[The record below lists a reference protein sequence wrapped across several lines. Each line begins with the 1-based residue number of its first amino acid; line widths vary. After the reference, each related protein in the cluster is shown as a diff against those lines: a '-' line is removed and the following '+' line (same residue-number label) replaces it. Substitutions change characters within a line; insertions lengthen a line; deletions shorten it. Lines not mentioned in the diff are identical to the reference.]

1 MATEW
6 LDLHT
11 PPALPGQLL
20 RAATRRGITGKV
32 LPHRG
37 LRCPVIVDANHLARY
52 RQLCG
57 FTDDARLP
65 ATYPHVLAFTLQ
77 MKLLTEPDFPF
88 PALGLVHLEN
98 RIRVVRQLAGLG
110 PFTLSVEA
118 SNLAPH
124 DKGAVFSVITR
135 LEDQL
140 GLLWEGDSRILC
152 RGVKLDG
159 PTIGRSEPPSLP
171 MDELDSWQA
180 PANIGR
186 RYARVSGDYNPIH
199 LSPLS
204 AKLFGF
210 PRAIAHGL
218 WNKARAVAALQNHLP
233 ASGYSVE
240 VRFQKP
246 VLLPGNLRMRAS
258 LPAAEGQFDLRG
270 KDDTPHMAGNWQ
282 VI

>member
-6 LDLHT
+6 LDLPT
-11 PPALPGQLL
+11 PPALPGLLL

-37 LRCPVIVDANHLARY
+37 LRCPVSVDTRHLARY

-65 ATYPHVLAFTLQ
+65 ATYPHVLAFSLQ
-77 MKLLTEPDFPF
+77 MKLLTEPEFPF
-88 PALGLVHLEN
+88 ALLGLVHLEN

-140 GLLWEGDSRILC
+140 GLLWEGDSRLLC

-159 PTIGRSEPPSLP
+159 PTVGRSESVSLP
-171 MDELDSWQA
+171 MDDLDHWQA

-199 LSPLS
+199 LSALS
-204 AKLFGF
+204 AKPFGF

-218 WNKARAVAALQNHLP
+218 WNKARALAALQAHLP

-246 VLLPGNLRMRAS
+246 VLLPATLRMRAS
-258 LPAAEGQFDLRG
+258 LPAAEGQFDVLG
-270 KDDTPHMAGNWQ
+270 TEDVAHMTGCWQ

>member
-6 LDLHT
+6 LDLPT
-11 PPALPGQLL
+11 PPALPGLLL

-37 LRCPVIVDANHLARY
+37 LRCPVSVDTRHLARY

-65 ATYPHVLAFTLQ
+65 ATYPHVLAFSLQ
-77 MKLLTEPDFPF
+77 MKLLTEPEFPF
-88 PALGLVHLEN
+88 ALLGLVHLEN

-140 GLLWEGDSRILC
+140 GLLWEGDSRLLC

-159 PTIGRSEPPSLP
+159 PTVGRSESVSLP
-171 MDELDSWQA
+171 MDDLDHWQA
-180 PANIGR
+180 PGNIGR
-186 RYARVSGDYNPIH
+186 HYARVSGDYNPIH
-199 LSPLS
+199 LSALS
-204 AKLFGF
+204 AKPFGF

-218 WNKARAVAALQNHLP
+218 WNKARALAALQAHLP

-246 VLLPGNLRMRAS
+246 VLLPATLRMRAS
-258 LPAAEGQFDLRG
+258 LPAAEGQFDVLG
-270 KDDTPHMAGNWQ
+270 TEDVAHMAGCWQ